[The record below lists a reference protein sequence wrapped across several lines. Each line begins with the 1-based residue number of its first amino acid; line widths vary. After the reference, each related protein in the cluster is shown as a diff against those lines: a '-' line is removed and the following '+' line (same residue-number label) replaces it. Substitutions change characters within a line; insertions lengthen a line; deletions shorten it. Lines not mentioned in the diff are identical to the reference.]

1 MQVQIDFNASLLMAM
16 EPVMQ
21 HGEYEADELGMLLAS
36 ALTRQIRTAGR
47 SHGTSRTRSAD
58 CSQGALVGTG
68 GTGKFYCFCG

>member
-36 ALTRQIRTAGR
+36 AAGFDPDTQNTDNWAK
-47 SHGTSRTRSAD
+47 S
-58 CSQGALVGTG
+58 
-68 GTGKFYCFCG
+68 

>member
-36 ALTRQIRTAGR
+36 ALTRQIRATGR
-47 SHGTSRTRSAD
+47 SH
-58 CSQGALVGTG
+58 
-68 GTGKFYCFCG
+68 